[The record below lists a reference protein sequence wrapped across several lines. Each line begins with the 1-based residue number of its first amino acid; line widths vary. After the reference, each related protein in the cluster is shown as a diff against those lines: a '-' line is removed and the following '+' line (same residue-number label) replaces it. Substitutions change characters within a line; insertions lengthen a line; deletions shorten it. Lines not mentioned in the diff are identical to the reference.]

1 MTSRRAE
8 AENEVQSEAI
18 GRNLAAIRRY
28 VALIG
33 FVSAGMALYFAK
45 QMVLPF
51 ILAILL
57 ALTLSPVTR
66 ALAKYRIPPVA
77 TALVLITAVSIAVAS
92 GALILS
98 GPVSEWV
105 EDAPRIRSELET
117 RLSSITESIRSV
129 KDASEQ
135 VEEIAK
141 TATDPDVVKVA
152 IEQPGIVT
160 TTVLDI
166 ASFATTS
173 LVALVL
179 ALFLL
184 ASGDMFYVKLVEAFP
199 RFGDKKRALKIA
211 YGIEQSI
218 SKYLLSITL
227 INAGLGIIVGTG
239 LWLIGMPQAPVWGAL
254 AFLLNFLPYIGAAAG
269 VSLCGAVALAS
280 FDTLGH
286 ALLAPAFYLLA
297 TSLEGQF
304 VTPVI
309 LGRRLEL
316 NAVSVFSTV
325 VFWAWIWGFAGALTA
340 VPFLVCLKVICDHVP
355 ALSVLG
361 SFLSSSDI
369 RGRYDPL
376 RSEGT

>member
-1 MTSRRAE
+1 MSDTTDTE
-8 AENEVQSEAI
+8 ADIPSSTESASIV
-18 GRNLAAIRRY
+18 AIRRY
-28 VALIG
+28 VAVIA
-33 FVSAGMALYFAK
+33 FVSAGLALYFAK
-45 QMVLPF
+45 QVVLPF

-66 ALAKYRIPPVA
+66 ALARYRVPPIA
-77 TALVLITAVSIAVAS
+77 TALVLIIGVAIAIAF
-92 GALILS
+92 GAYMLS
-98 GPVSEWV
+98 GPVSDWID
-105 EDAPRIRSELET
+105 DAPRIRHELET
-117 RLSSITESIRSV
+117 RLSAVTDSIRSV
-129 KDASEQ
+129 KNASEQ
-135 VEEIAK
+135 VEGMTE

-160 TTVLDI
+160 STVLDI

-173 LVALVL
+173 LVALIL

-184 ASGDMFYVKLVEAFP
+184 ASGDMFYIKLVEAFP

-211 YGIEQSI
+211 YGIEQNI
-218 SKYLLSITL
+218 SNYLLSITL
-227 INAGLGIIVGTG
+227 INAGLGITVGVG
-239 LWLIGMPQAPVWGAL
+239 LWIIGMPQAPVWGAL

-269 VSLCGAVALAS
+269 VAMCGAVAVAS
-280 FDTLGH
+280 FDSVGI

-297 TSLEGQF
+297 TSVEGQF

-355 ALSVLG
+355 GLSVLG
-361 SFLSSSDI
+361 SFLGASDG

-376 RSEGT
+376 REEDT

>member
-1 MTSRRAE
+1 MNRRMDAE
-8 AENEVQSEAI
+8 SDIRLSGVGSDI
-18 GRNLAAIRRY
+18 AAIRRY
-28 VALIG
+28 VALIAVICVG
-33 FVSAGMALYFAK
+33 LALYFAK
-45 QMVLPF
+45 QVVLPF

-57 ALTLSPVTR
+57 SLMLSPVTR
-66 ALAKYRIPPVA
+66 SLAKYRIPPIA
-77 TALVLITAVSIAVAS
+77 TALVLIGAVSIAVAT
-92 GALILS
+92 GAFMLS
-98 GPVSEWV
+98 GPVSEWI
-105 EDAPRIRSELET
+105 EDAPQIKQKLET

-135 VEEIAK
+135 VEDIAEA
-141 TATDPDVVKVA
+141 TADPDVVKVA

-160 TTVLDI
+160 STVLDI
-166 ASFATTS
+166 ASFATTA

-179 ALFLL
+179 SLFLL

-218 SKYLLSITL
+218 SRYLLSITL
-227 INAGLGIIVGTG
+227 INAGLGIVVGAG
-239 LWLIGMPQAPVWGAL
+239 LWAIGMPQAPVWGSL
-254 AFLLNFLPYIGAAAG
+254 AFLLNFLPYIGSAAG
-269 VSLCGAVALAS
+269 IALCGAVAIAT
-280 FDTLGH
+280 FDTLGQ
-286 ALLAPAFYLLA
+286 ALLAPAFYLFA

-316 NAVSVFSTV
+316 NPVAVFSTV

-340 VPFLVCLKVICDHVP
+340 VPFLVCLKVVCDHLP

-361 SFLSSSDI
+361 SFLGSSET
-369 RGRYDPL
+369 RGRFDPL
-376 RSEGT
+376 REEEA

>member
-1 MTSRRAE
+1 MSDKSDAE
-8 AENEVQSEAI
+8 ADLPGGDQAANVI
-18 GRNLAAIRRY
+18 AIRRY
-28 VALIG
+28 VAVIA
-33 FVSAGMALYFAK
+33 FVTAGLALYFAK
-45 QMVLPF
+45 QVVLPF

-66 ALAKYRIPPVA
+66 ALARYRVPPLA
-77 TALVLITAVSIAVAS
+77 TALVLIIGVAIAIAF
-92 GALILS
+92 GAYMLS
-98 GPVSEWV
+98 GPVSEWID
-105 EDAPRIRSELET
+105 DAPRIRHELET
-117 RLSSITESIRSV
+117 RLSAVTDSIRSV
-129 KDASEQ
+129 KNASEQ
-135 VEEIAK
+135 VEDMTE

-160 TTVLDI
+160 STVLDI

-184 ASGDMFYVKLVEAFP
+184 ASGDMFYIKLVEAFP

-211 YGIEQSI
+211 YGIEQNI
-218 SKYLLSITL
+218 SNYLLSITL
-227 INAGLGIIVGTG
+227 INAGLGITVGVG
-239 LWLIGMPQAPVWGAL
+239 LWVIGMPQAPVWGAL

-269 VSLCGAVALAS
+269 VSMCGAVAVAS
-280 FDTLGH
+280 FDSVGI

-297 TSLEGQF
+297 TSVEGQF

-361 SFLSSSDI
+361 SFLGASDGG
-369 RGRYDPL
+369 GRYDPL
-376 RSEGT
+376 REEDT

>member
-1 MTSRRAE
+1 MSREAE
-8 AENEVQSEAI
+8 AEKGAQGETF
-18 GRNLAAIRRY
+18 GKNLAAIRRY
-28 VALIG
+28 VALIC

-57 ALTLSPVTR
+57 AFTLSPVIR
-66 ALAKYRIPPVA
+66 ALARYRIPPVA
-77 TALVLITAVSIAVAS
+77 TALVLITAVAIGVAS
-92 GALILS
+92 GALMLS
-98 GPVSEWV
+98 GPISEWV

-135 VEEIAK
+135 VEEIAE

-160 TTVLDI
+160 STVLDI

-227 INAGLGIIVGTG
+227 VNAGLGVVVGAG

-280 FDTLGH
+280 FDTLGQ
-286 ALLAPAFYLLA
+286 ALIAPAFYLFA
-297 TSLEGQF
+297 TSLEVQF

-309 LGRRLEL
+309 IGRRLEL

-361 SFLSSSDI
+361 SFLGSSDI

-376 RSEGT
+376 RSRET